1 MRELL
6 DTNAD
11 PELAI
16 KSGACPLYIAA
27 MKGECEVCTSLLW
40 CGRGNVNKSPDTHGT
55 SPLLISI
62 RNRDVKVLRA
72 AGPLENTR
80 SLSLII

>member
-11 PELAI
+11 PTLPI

-27 MKGECEVCTSLLW
+27 MKGECEVCITLLKS
-40 CGRGNVNKSPDTHGT
+40 RRADVNQTPGHGT
-55 SPLLISI
+55 TPLLISI
-62 RNRDVKVLRA
+62 RNHHVEVLRA
-72 AGPLENTR
+72 AGPFESKR